1 MARWAGIENNVVFV
15 FHRRTDSN
23 PPEPYRTI
31 FKNFIVRVNSGMDA
45 TKAIK
50 HELGR
55 IHSPFMRHVFLN
67 IVSVI
72 ENNGDLRILLS
83 KFEYEAFKI
92 EETLWSNQIRLY
104 KDRILLHILNLMVFV
119 TLVRLYL
126 LDQEKVWITICSS
139 ISMGVGVIVAYHIK
153 RPKY

>member
-1 MARWAGIENNVVFV
+1 MARWAGIENNVIFV
-15 FHRRTDSN
+15 FQKTLDSN
-23 PPEPYRTI
+23 PPEPYLTI

-45 TKAIK
+45 AKAIK
-50 HELGR
+50 YELSR

-72 ENNGDLRILLS
+72 ENNGDLRILLN
-83 KFEYEAFKI
+83 KFEYESFKI

-104 KDRILLHILNLMVFV
+104 KDRILLHILNLMVLV
-119 TLVRLYL
+119 TLIRLFMAG
-126 LDQEKVWITICSS
+126 QERMWMSGCSI
-139 ISMGVGVIVAYHIK
+139 ISMVIGVIVAYRIK